1 MAHLGK
7 DSNSFYQYTSVALM
21 KNLENV
27 DAILDG
33 HTHQVY
39 STSTPD
45 KNGINR
51 PLAQVG
57 TKLTKLGVLTIHSDG
72 TLDHKLL
79 DSIPII
85 DDTYDKDS
93 YISIKRNG
101 KEIYV
106 DKNMYNYINE
116 KMESHKDILNELI
129 GFSPFN
135 MNVINSGESTLGNLI
150 VDAFRKI
157 GNADISLIN
166 SATIR
171 NNLNEGNITYKEIF
185 DIMPFSNSLEIKN
198 ITGQTILD
206 ALEYG
211 ISDYPN
217 GAPKFPQVSGLTFK
231 FNKNIKSTVV
241 IDSSGNFVE
250 VKGQRRVFE
259 VMIGNKKLI
268 KENYYTICTHDF
280 ISKGGDGY
288 SMFIDYNAIESGL
301 GLEYEALVEKY
312 KKRFKWNYSL

>member
-1 MAHLGK
+1 
-7 DSNSFYQYTSVALM
+7 
-21 KNLENV
+21 
-27 DAILDG
+27 
-33 HTHQVY
+33 
-39 STSTPD
+39 
-45 KNGINR
+45 
-51 PLAQVG
+51 
-57 TKLTKLGVLTIHSDG
+57 
-72 TLDHKLL
+72 
-79 DSIPII
+79 
-85 DDTYDKDS
+85 
-93 YISIKRNG
+93 
-101 KEIYV
+101 
-106 DKNMYNYINE
+106 
-116 KMESHKDILNELI
+116 MESHKDILNELI

-288 SMFIDYNAIESGL
+288 SMFIDYDKIESGL
-301 GLEYEALVEKY
+301 GLEYEALVDY
-312 KKRFKWNYSL
+312 IKKDLNGIIPYNYQKTEGRIIITTEGGDEQNLGQNLKLSKFIMIMMMLMILL